1 MKRIA
6 LFALPIAVALTAMA
20 WPLARHDVG
29 GVCALMTPAR
39 MLENP
44 DLASEYAQALRS
56 GDADEVAR
64 VRAKLR
70 EIRAVHGCE
79 GDVALPSRVPEGDA
93 PALPPGHPPVGDRA
107 GPSWPMFDAPRTLSI

>member
-6 LFALPIAVALTAMA
+6 LFALPIAVALTAMV
-20 WPLARHDVG
+20 WPIARGDG
-29 GVCALMTPAR
+29 DGVCALMTPAR

-64 VRAKLR
+64 VRSKLR

-79 GDVALPSRVPEGDA
+79 GDVALPSRAPEGA

-107 GPSWPMFDAPRTLSI
+107 EPAGPMFDAPRTLSI